1 VALVEE
7 QQEAEEQ
14 RQSAR
19 SVMLHL
25 ANRKLSVGWNAW
37 VAFAS
42 EQLEALQL
50 IRRCLNFM
58 ANRKLAQAFM
68 SWLGAV
74 DEEASSYSTLDPSQP
89 QP

>member
-1 VALVEE
+1 
-7 QQEAEEQ
+7 
-14 RQSAR
+14 
-19 SVMLHL
+19 M
-25 ANRKLSVGWNAW
+25 
-37 VAFAS
+37 AFAS